1 MHTPFRTALRPLP
14 ARAGM
19 GLKAKHFRAILETRP
34 EVGFFEI
41 HAENYLVAG
50 GPLHHYLERIRADYP
65 LSIHGV
71 GLSLGAE
78 APIDL
83 VHLERVAQLVER
95 YAPAEFSEHLA
106 WSTHAGIFL
115 NDLLP
120 LPYDTVTL
128 DRMCAHID
136 QVQTRLRRRILLENP
151 ATYLLHASSTL
162 DEADFICEL
171 VRRSGCGLLLDLTN
185 AHVSAVNHHRDLATY
200 LDALPLASVGEI
212 HLAGYASD
220 HDDNGDTLLIDNH
233 GAAVEPRV
241 WQLFEHMLE
250 RLGPIATLIER
261 DSDLPALDV
270 LLAEVR
276 LADGK
281 IMRVGSDMRAVSA

>member
-1 MHTPFRTALRPLP
+1 MHSPLRTAPCPLP
-14 ARAGM
+14 ARAGL
-19 GLKAKHFRAILETRP
+19 GLKAQHFHAIIATRP

-41 HAENYLVAG
+41 HAENYLMAG
-50 GPLHHYLERIRADYP
+50 GPLHHHLERIRADYP

-78 APIDL
+78 APIDRA
-83 VHLERVAQLVER
+83 HLERIAQLVER

-120 LPYDTVTL
+120 LPYDTATL
-128 DRMCAHID
+128 DRVCAHID

-151 ATYLLHASSTL
+151 ATYLLHARSTL
-162 DEADFICEL
+162 GEADFICEL

-212 HLAGYASD
+212 HLAGYAVD
-220 HDDNGDTLLIDNH
+220 RDDNGDTLLIDNH
-233 GAAVEPRV
+233 GAAVEPLV
-241 WQLFEHMLE
+241 WRLFEHMLE
-250 RLGPIATLIER
+250 HLGPVAALIER
-261 DSDLPALDV
+261 DNDLPALDV
-270 LLAEVR
+270 LLTEVR
-276 LADGK
+276 LADER
-281 IMRVGSDMRAVSA
+281 IVRSGSDIRAVSA